1 MSFSRIA
8 IAAVGVALSAST
20 ALAGSNGYPVSVTN
34 CGFTFEFKTAPRN
47 VVSIGQA
54 TTEILYALGAGDNLV
69 GTALWFAKVLP
80 EYEAV
85 NAKVPRIADN
95 VPSFEA
101 VIGKKPGLVA
111 TQFEWQIG
119 KQGVVGTR
127 EQFRD
132 LNVPT
137 YIMADDCEGK
147 DNVMG
152 GDGVRKGAYTP
163 DLLYK
168 GIGQLAEI
176 FDRREAGAKL
186 IADLKSRQA
195 KAAEQ
200 AKFLDLKGA
209 SAVFWFSSADLD
221 LDPYVAG
228 NLGPSAY
235 IARTLGLKNVIDT
248 AEEWPTVGWE
258 TIAKANPTYIVAA
271 RMDRR
276 RFPADD
282 IAKKLEFLKSDP
294 VTSQMDAVKND
305 RILVMD
311 ADAMQSSLR
320 MIYGLEKLA
329 KDLADLQK

>member
-1 MSFSRIA
+1 MLISRLA
-8 IAAVGVALSAST
+8 VAAVGFALSAST
-20 ALAGSNGYPVSVTN
+20 ALGGSTAYPISVTN
-34 CGFTFEFKTAPRN
+34 CGFTFEFKKAPQN
-47 VVSIGQA
+47 VVSIGQGA
-54 TTEILYALGAGDNLV
+54 TEILYALGAGDNMA

-80 EYEAV
+80 EYEAA
-85 NAKVPRIADN
+85 NANVARIADN
-95 VPSFEA
+95 APSFEA
-101 VIGKKPGLVA
+101 VIGKKPGLVT
-111 TQFEWQIG
+111 TQFEWMIG

-137 YIMADDCEGK
+137 YIMPDDCEGK
-147 DNVMG
+147 DNLVG
-152 GDGVRKGAYTP
+152 ADGTRKGVYTP
-163 DLLYK
+163 DFLYK

-176 FDRREAGAKL
+176 FDRQDKGANL
-186 IADLKSRQA
+186 IADLKARQK

-200 AKFLDLKGA
+200 AKALDLKGA

-228 NLGPSAY
+228 KLGPSAY
-235 IARTLGLKNVIDT
+235 IMKTIGLKNVIES

-258 TIAKANPTYIVAA
+258 TIAKANPTYVVIA

-282 IAKKLEFLKSDP
+282 FQKKLEYLKTDP
-294 VTSQMDAVKND
+294 VTSQMDAVKNG
-305 RILVMD
+305 RILIVD

-320 MIYGLEKLA
+320 MVQGMEKLV
-329 KDLADLQK
+329 KDLAERKK

>member
-1 MSFSRIA
+1 MSLSRLA
-8 IAAVGVALSAST
+8 LAAVSFALSTST
-20 ALAGSNGYPVSVTN
+20 ALAGSTAYPVSVNN
-34 CGFTFEFKTAPRN
+34 CGYTFTFTKPPQN

-54 TTEILYALGAGDNLV
+54 TTEILYAIGAGDNMA

-80 EYEAV
+80 EYAAAD
-85 NAKVPRIADN
+85 AKVPRIADN

-119 KQGVVGTR
+119 KQGVVGSR

-147 DNVMG
+147 ENAMG

-186 IADLKSRQA
+186 VADLKNRQA

-200 AKFLDLKGA
+200 AKSLDLKGA
-209 SAVFWFSSADLD
+209 TAVFWFSSADLD

-235 IARTLGLKNVIDT
+235 VAQTLGLKNVIDT

-258 TIAKANPTYIVAA
+258 TIAKANPTYIIAA

-282 IAKKLEFLKSDP
+282 IQNKLEFLKSDP

-320 MIYGLEKLA
+320 MIYGMEKLA
-329 KDLADLQK
+329 KDLAESGK